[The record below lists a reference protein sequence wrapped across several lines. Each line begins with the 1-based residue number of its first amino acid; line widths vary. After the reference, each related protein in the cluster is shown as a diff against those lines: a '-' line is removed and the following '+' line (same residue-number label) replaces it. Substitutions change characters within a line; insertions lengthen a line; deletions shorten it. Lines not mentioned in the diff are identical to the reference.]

1 MPMSLASI
9 HPDLKT
15 AIIHNPLTIAPT
27 VPLMEVIGLISE
39 SGYNLVLD
47 NHRLIGIVTNRDLV
61 KYYAAGQN
69 LAELSIGDVMLSPVV
84 TLREQEFTDTLVP
97 FNLFHLHQI
106 EYLPLVDDGGAVVGL
121 IKQADLLQL
130 VNPNEICFLLETLEQ
145 RVVYLETEKIE
156 LIQTHQTEIA
166 QLVAEREQA
175 MIALEQLNHELEIE
189 VAGRTVELQASQE
202 FIEKIAD
209 ASPNILY
216 LYDLQE
222 HRNVY
227 ANRELTD
234 LLGYTPEQFQ
244 DLGSKFVQELI
255 HPDDQ
260 SQLQRLPAYFKQ
272 ITTHQDDEIL
282 ECEYRMRHV
291 NGEWRWLS
299 SREAVFSRD
308 AQGQVKQLI
317 GTAQDISERKR
328 LEQEQA
334 RLISILEASTDYIGM
349 ADTQGNVIWT
359 NTKGRQIH
367 GLSNLDVAV
376 SWRHFS
382 ACYPAWA
389 LKIIRE
395 EGLPTAIATGS
406 WFGETAL
413 LDATGQEIPTAQMIM
428 AHKSSQGEVELF
440 STILRDIRATKEY
453 EHRLERSNADLTRAT
468 RLKDEFLATMSHEL
482 RTPLNAIL
490 GMSESLEEG
499 IYGLINERQRQAIA
513 TINRSGNHL
522 LMMINDILEVSNIA
536 AGRFEL
542 QITNVEINQLCQ
554 SSWSVMEQQAMSKY
568 IPITITV
575 AADVGEIA
583 IDRQSIQQV
592 LINLLGNA
600 VKFTPDHGQITLNV
614 YAEEPNNTPQRFI
627 CFEVTDTGIGIAAVD
642 LPKLFQ
648 PFIQLDS
655 NLNRQYEG
663 TGLGLALVKQIVELH
678 GGEVSVQSK
687 VGQGSCFAFKLPL
700 PMPINDPK
708 SLGTVDNLGNS

>member
-1 MPMSLASI
+1 MSLASI
-9 HPDLKT
+9 NPDLKT

-27 VPLMEVIGLISE
+27 VPLTEVIGLISE

-47 NHRLIGIVTNRDLV
+47 DHRLIGIVTTRDLV
-61 KYYAAGQN
+61 QYCVAGQD
-69 LAELSIGDVMLSPVV
+69 LAELSIADVMLSPVV
-84 TLREQEFTDTLVP
+84 TLREQEFTNALVP
-97 FNLFHLHQI
+97 FHLFHRHQI

-130 VNPNEICFLLETLEQ
+130 VNPTEICFLLETLEQ
-145 RVVYLETEKIE
+145 RVVRLETEKLV
-156 LIQTHQTEIA
+156 LIQTHQAEMSQVA
-166 QLVAEREQA
+166 AEREQA
-175 MIALEQLNHELEIE
+175 VLALEQLNHELEIE

-216 LYDLQE
+216 LFDLQE
-222 HRNVY
+222 QRNVY
-227 ANRELTD
+227 ANRELTA
-234 LLGYTPEQFQ
+234 LLGYTPAQIQ
-244 DLGSKFVQELI
+244 AMGANFVQELM

-260 SQLQRLPAYFKQ
+260 RDLLPTYFEKLNTSQEGEVF
-272 ITTHQDDEIL
+272 EF
-282 ECEYRMRHV
+282 EYRMKQAD
-291 NGEWRWLS
+291 GEWRWLY
-299 SREAVFSRD
+299 SRESVFSRD
-308 AQGQVKQLI
+308 ARGVVKQSI
-317 GTAQDISERKR
+317 GTAQDISGRKR

-349 ADTQGNVIWT
+349 TDIQGNVIWT

-376 SWRHFS
+376 SLRHFS

-395 EGLPTAIATGS
+395 EGLPMAISTGS

-413 LDATGQEIPTAQMIM
+413 LDANSQEIPTAQMIM
-428 AHKSSQGEVELF
+428 AHKSPQGEVELF
-440 STILRDIRATKEY
+440 STILRDIRSTKEY

-499 IYGLINERQRQAIA
+499 VYGAINERQRQSIA

-522 LMMINDILEVSNIA
+522 LGMINDILEVSNIT
-536 AGRFEL
+536 AGQFEL
-542 QITNVEINQLCQ
+542 KITNVEINQLCQ
-554 SSWSVMEQQAMSKY
+554 SSWSVVEQQAMRKY
-568 IPITITV
+568 IPVTINV
-575 AADVGEIA
+575 AADVGEMA
-583 IDRQSIQQV
+583 IDRIRIQQV

-600 VKFTPDHGQITLNV
+600 IKFTPDHGRITLNV
-614 YAEEPNNTPQRFI
+614 YVEEPTGAPQQFI
-627 CFEVTDTGIGIAAVD
+627 CFEVTDTGIGIAVAD
-642 LPKLFQ
+642 LSQLFQ
-648 PFIQLDS
+648 PFIQIDRS
-655 NLNRQYEG
+655 LNRQYEG

-678 GGEVSVQSK
+678 GGEVRVQSTL
-687 VGQGSCFAFKLPL
+687 GEGSCFAFKLPL
-700 PMPINDPK
+700 VAVNA
-708 SLGTVDNLGNS
+708 N